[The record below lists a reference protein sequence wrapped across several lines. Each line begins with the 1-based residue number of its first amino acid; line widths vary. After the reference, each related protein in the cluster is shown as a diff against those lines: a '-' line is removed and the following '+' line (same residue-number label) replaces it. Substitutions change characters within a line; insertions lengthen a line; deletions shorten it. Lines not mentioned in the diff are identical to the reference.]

1 MFGAPIC
8 RMKLKPFLFALLFL
22 LVVAGA
28 IVAVKGLQIGKLIAQ
43 GEEGGGPPPETVSTA
58 EVKKDRWDRSVESV
72 GSLRAVQG
80 ADLSTEESGVISKI
94 HFENGQEVQSGDL
107 LVELDTD
114 TEQANLQSSED
125 EQVLARTVYERTR
138 RLRANNTVPQ
148 SDLDAAESQL
158 RKMSA
163 LVEQLKATIRK
174 KQINAP
180 FSGRLG
186 IREVNLG
193 QFVNNG
199 DKIVSLQALDPIYV
213 DFLLPQ
219 QLIAGLRTGQKL
231 RVVTDVYPGE
241 TFEGELTAVNTE
253 IDPVTRNIRLQGT
266 LQNAEGRLRPGM
278 FGRVLLSLGQP
289 EEVTAIPVTAIVA
302 ATYGDSVFVVVE
314 KTDEE
319 GNKSLVAEQRFI
331 RTGRT
336 EGDFVA
342 VTEGLQP
349 GETVV
354 FAGAFKLR
362 NGSTIE
368 VNNDMA
374 PRPERA
380 PRPGDS

>member
-1 MFGAPIC
+1 
-8 RMKLKPFLFALLFL
+8 MKLKPFIIALAIL
-22 LVVAGA
+22 LLIVGAVAG
-28 IVAVKGLQIGKLIAQ
+28 VKALQIGRLIAS
-43 GEEGGGPPPETVSTA
+43 GKEEGGPPPETVSTVPVTT
-58 EVKKDRWDRSVESV
+58 ERWERSIESV

-80 ADLSTEESGVISKI
+80 ADLSTEESGVVTKI
-94 HFENGQEVQSGDL
+94 FFENGAEVKAGDL

-114 TEQANLQSSED
+114 TEQANLRSAEA
-125 EQVLARTVYERTR
+125 EQQLASTVYERTR
-138 RLRANNTVPQ
+138 RLRENNTVPQ

-193 QFVNNG
+193 QFVDQG
-199 DKIVSLQALDPIYV
+199 DKIVSLQSLDPIFV

-219 QLIAGLRTGQKL
+219 QLIAGLTPGSPL
-231 RVVTDVYPGE
+231 RVLTDVYPGRV
-241 TFEGELTAVNTE
+241 FDGQLTAVNAE

-266 LQNAEGRLRPGM
+266 LQNPGGLLRPGM
-278 FGRVLLSLGQP
+278 FGRVQLSLGED
-289 EEVTAIPVTAIVA
+289 EEVTAIPLTAVIT
-302 ATYGDSVFVVVE
+302 ATYGDSVFVVTP
-314 KTDEE
+314 KDGAE
-319 GNKSLVAEQRFI
+319 GAQQLVAEQRFI

-342 VTEGLQP
+342 VTEGLKP
-349 GETVV
+349 GEIVV
-354 FAGAFKLR
+354 SAGAFKLR
-362 NGSTIE
+362 NGATVE

-380 PRPGDS
+380 PRPQDS

>member
-1 MFGAPIC
+1 
-8 RMKLKPFLFALLFL
+8 MKLKPFLFALLFL

-28 IVAVKGLQIGKLIAQ
+28 IVGAKGLQIGKLIAS
-43 GEEGGGPPPETVSTA
+43 GKEEGGPPPETISTA
-58 EVKKDRWDRSVESV
+58 PVTKEKWEKSIESV

-80 ADLSTEESGVISKI
+80 ADLSTEQSGVITKI
-94 HFENGQEVQSGDL
+94 LFENGQEVKAGDL
-107 LVELDTD
+107 LVELDID
-114 TEQANLQSSED
+114 TEQANLRSAEA
-125 EQVLARTVYERTR
+125 EQDLARTVYERTR

-158 RKMSA
+158 RKMTA

-199 DKIVSLQALDPIYV
+199 DKIVSLQSLDPIYV

-219 QLIAGLRTGQKL
+219 QLIAALRSGQKL
-231 RVVTDVYPGE
+231 QVVTDVYPGE
-241 TFEGELTAVNTE
+241 VFDGTLTAVNAE

-266 LQNAEGRLRPGM
+266 LPNPDGRLRPGM
-278 FGRVLLSLGQP
+278 FGRVLLSLG
-289 EEVTAIPVTAIVA
+289 EADEVTSIPATAVIT
-302 ATYGDSVFVVVE
+302 ATYGDSVFVVE
-314 KTDEE
+314 NETGKD
-319 GNKSLVAEQRFI
+319 GAARQVAKQRFI
-331 RTGRT
+331 RTGRAR
-336 EGDFVA
+336 GDFVA

-354 FAGAFKLR
+354 SAGAFKLR
-362 NGSTIE
+362 NGSPVN
-368 VNNDMA
+368 VNNDLA
-374 PRPERA
+374 PQPKLQPQPE
-380 PRPGDS
+380 DS

>member
-1 MFGAPIC
+1 
-8 RMKLKPFLFALLFL
+8 MKLKPFIIALAIL
-22 LVVAGA
+22 LLIVGAVAG
-28 IVAVKGLQIGKLIAQ
+28 VKALQIGRLIAS
-43 GEEGGGPPPETVSTA
+43 GKEEGGPPPETVSTVPVTT
-58 EVKKDRWDRSVESV
+58 ERWERSIESV

-80 ADLSTEESGVISKI
+80 ADLSTEESGVVTKI
-94 HFENGQEVQSGDL
+94 FFENGAEVKAGDL

-114 TEQANLQSSED
+114 TEQANLRSAEA
-125 EQVLARTVYERTR
+125 EQQLASTVYERTR
-138 RLRANNTVPQ
+138 RLRENNTVPQ

-193 QFVNNG
+193 QFVDQG
-199 DKIVSLQALDPIYV
+199 DKIVSLQSLDPIFV

-219 QLIAGLRTGQKL
+219 QLIAGLTPGSPL
-231 RVVTDVYPGE
+231 RVLTDVYPGQV
-241 TFEGELTAVNTE
+241 FDGQLTAVNAE

-266 LQNAEGRLRPGM
+266 LQNPGGLLRPGM
-278 FGRVLLSLGQP
+278 FGRVQLSLGEA
-289 EEVTAIPVTAIVA
+289 EEVTAIPLTAVIA
-302 ATYGDSVFVVVE
+302 ATYGDSVFVVTP
-314 KTDEE
+314 KE
-319 GNKSLVAEQRFI
+319 GTEGAQQLVAEQRFI

-342 VTEGLQP
+342 VTEGLKP
-349 GETVV
+349 GEIVV
-354 FAGAFKLR
+354 SAGAFKLR
-362 NGSTIE
+362 NGATVE

-380 PRPGDS
+380 PRPQDS

>member
-1 MFGAPIC
+1 
-8 RMKLKPFLFALLFL
+8 MKLKPFLFALLFL

-28 IVAVKGLQIGKLIAQ
+28 IVGAKGLQIGKLIAS
-43 GEEGGGPPPETVSTA
+43 GKEEGGPPPETISTA
-58 EVKKDRWDRSVESV
+58 PVTKEKWEKSIESV

-80 ADLSTEESGVISKI
+80 ADLSTEQSGVITKI
-94 HFENGQEVQSGDL
+94 LFENGQEVKAGDL
-107 LVELDTD
+107 LVELDID
-114 TEQANLQSSED
+114 TEQANLRSAEA
-125 EQVLARTVYERTR
+125 EQDLARTVYERTR

-158 RKMSA
+158 RKMTA

-199 DKIVSLQALDPIYV
+199 DKIVSLQSLDPIYV

-219 QLIAGLRTGQKL
+219 QLIAALRSGQKL
-231 RVVTDVYPGE
+231 QVVTDVYPGE
-241 TFEGELTAVNTE
+241 VFDGTLTAVNAE

-266 LQNAEGRLRPGM
+266 LPNPDGRLRPGM
-278 FGRVLLSLGQP
+278 FGRVLLSLG
-289 EEVTAIPVTAIVA
+289 EADEVTCIPATAVIT
-302 ATYGDSVFVVVE
+302 ATYGDSVFVVE
-314 KTDEE
+314 NETGKD
-319 GNKSLVAEQRFI
+319 GAARQVAKQRFI
-331 RTGRT
+331 RTGRAR
-336 EGDFVA
+336 GDFVA

-354 FAGAFKLR
+354 SAGAFKLR
-362 NGSTIE
+362 NGSPVN
-368 VNNDMA
+368 VNNDLA
-374 PRPERA
+374 PQPKLQPQPE
-380 PRPGDS
+380 DS

>member
-1 MFGAPIC
+1 
-8 RMKLKPFLFALLFL
+8 MKLKPFLFALLFL
-22 LVVAGA
+22 LAVAGA
-28 IVAVKGLQIGKLIAQ
+28 IVAVKGLQIGKLIAS
-43 GEEGGGPPPETVSTA
+43 GKEGGGPPPETVSTA
-58 EVKKDRWDRSVESV
+58 PVTREKWEKSIESV

-80 ADLSTEESGVISKI
+80 ADLSTEESGVIDKI
-94 HFENGQEVQSGDL
+94 LFENGQEVSEGDL

-114 TEQANLQSSED
+114 TEQANLRSAEA
-125 EQVLARTVYERTR
+125 EQDLARTVYERTR

-199 DKIVSLQALDPIYV
+199 DKIVSLQSLDPIYV

-219 QLIAGLRTGQKL
+219 QLIAALQSGQKL
-231 RVVTDVYPGE
+231 QVLTDVYPGE
-241 TFEGELTAVNTE
+241 VFEGKLTAVNAE

-266 LQNAEGRLRPGM
+266 LPNTDGRLRPGM
-278 FGRVLLSLGQP
+278 FGRVLLSLG
-289 EEVTAIPVTAIVA
+289 EADEVTSIPATAVIS
-302 ATYGDSVFVVVE
+302 ATYGDSVFVI
-314 KTDEE
+314 KEE
-319 GNKSLVAEQRFI
+319 TGEDGAPRQVAEQRFI
-331 RTGRT
+331 RTGRAQ
-336 EGDFVA
+336 GDFIA

-354 FAGAFKLR
+354 SAGTFKLR
-362 NGSTIE
+362 NGSPVT
-368 VNNDMA
+368 VNNELA
-374 PRPERA
+374 PQPQLQPQPE
-380 PRPGDS
+380 DS